1 MKPSVLLIYTGGTIG
16 MMENPNTGELQPLK
30 FDYIHQQIPEIQRLD
45 VDVKPVSVSNPV
57 DSSQMHPDQ
66 WVELVDILEKHEGEV
81 DGFVILHGTDTMAY
95 TASALSFMV
104 QNLAKPIVIT
114 GSQLPVGVL
123 RSDGKE
129 NLLAAIEIAGKKD
142 LNGVPLLQEVAVFF
156 QSKLFRGNRVSK
168 VSAHQFDAFD
178 SPNYPLLGF
187 AGVEI
192 EISPKQ
198 GVANTMSR
206 KVFYR
211 NLDLRV
217 GLLKLYPGIQLT
229 AYSSIF
235 KTENHRAVVVEAFG
249 SGNTPNDSAFA
260 EIISEYVRKG
270 GIIACITQCTRGS
283 ITPGK
288 YASGNL
294 MVQLGAWNG
303 KNLTSEAALTK
314 MMWILGQHET
324 VSQAMF
330 EEAVCGESD

>member
-1 MKPSVLLIYTGGTIG
+1 MLIYTGGTIG

-57 DSSQMHPDQ
+57 DSSQMHPAH
-66 WVELVDILEKHEGEV
+66 WVELVDIIEQNEAEV
-81 DGFVILHGTDTMAY
+81 DGFVILHGTDTLAY

-104 QNLAKPIVIT
+104 QNLGKPIVIT

-129 NLLAAIEIAGKKD
+129 NLLTAIEIAGKKEA
-142 LNGVPLLQEVAVFF
+142 NGNPLLKEVAVFF

-192 EISPKQ
+192 EIDATQ
-198 GVANTMSR
+198 GLANSMNR

-211 NLDLRV
+211 NLDLSV
-217 GLLKLYPGIQLT
+217 GLLKLYPGINLR
-229 AYSSIF
+229 AYSSF
-235 KTENHRAVVVEAFG
+235 FRVENHRAVVVEAFG
-249 SGNTPNDSAFA
+249 SGNTPNDSVFC
-260 EIISEYVRKG
+260 EILSDYVQQG
-270 GIIACITQCTRGS
+270 GIIAYITQCTRGS
-283 ITPGK
+283 IVPGK

-294 MVQLGAWNG
+294 MVQLGSWNG
-303 KNLTSEAALTK
+303 RNLTTEAAITK
-314 MMWILGQHET
+314 MMWLLGQTET
-324 VSQAMF
+324 ATQALF
-330 EEAVCGESD
+330 ETAICGESD

>member
-1 MKPSVLLIYTGGTIG
+1 MLIYTGGTIG

-57 DSSQMHPDQ
+57 DSSQMHPTH
-66 WVELVDILEKHEGEV
+66 WVELVDIIEQNEAEV
-81 DGFVILHGTDTMAY
+81 DGFVILHGTDTLAY

-104 QNLAKPIVIT
+104 QNLGKPIVIT

-129 NLLAAIEIAGKKD
+129 NLLTAIEIAGKKEA
-142 LNGVPLLQEVAVFF
+142 NGNPLLKEVAVFF

-192 EISPKQ
+192 EIDATL
-198 GVANTMSR
+198 GLANSMSR

-211 NLDLRV
+211 NLDLSV
-217 GLLKLYPGIQLT
+217 GLLKLYPGINLR
-229 AYSSIF
+229 AYSSF
-235 KTENHRAVVVEAFG
+235 FRVENHRAVVVEAFG
-249 SGNTPNDSAFA
+249 SGNTPNDPVFC
-260 EIISEYVRKG
+260 EILSDYVQQG
-270 GIIACITQCTRGS
+270 GIIAYITQCTRGS
-283 ITPGK
+283 IVPGK

-294 MVQLGAWNG
+294 MVQLGSWNG
-303 KNLTSEAALTK
+303 RNLTTEAAITK
-314 MMWILGQHET
+314 MMWLLGQTET
-324 VSQAMF
+324 ATQALF
-330 EEAVCGESD
+330 ETAICGESD

>member
-1 MKPSVLLIYTGGTIG
+1 MLIYTGGTIG
-16 MMENPNTGELQPLK
+16 MMKDPNTGELKPLK

-45 VDVKPVSVSNPV
+45 VNVKPVSISNPI
-57 DSSQMHPDQ
+57 DSSQMQPAQ
-66 WVELVDILEKHEGEV
+66 WVELIDIIEERETEV

-104 QNLAKPIVIT
+104 QNLGKPIVIT

-142 LNGVPLLQEVAVFF
+142 SDGNSPLREVAVFF

-192 EISPKQ
+192 EIDPTQ

-217 GLLKLYPGIQLT
+217 GLLKLYPGINLR
-229 AYSSIF
+229 AYSSVF
-235 KTENHRAVVVEAFG
+235 RVENHRAVVIEAFG
-249 SGNTPNDSAFA
+249 SGNTPNDESFA
-260 EIISEYVRKG
+260 EILSSYVLQD
-270 GIIACITQCTRGS
+270 GIIAYVTQCTRGS
-283 ITPGK
+283 VLPRK
-288 YASGNL
+288 YASGHL
-294 MVQLGAWNG
+294 MIELGAWNG
-303 KNLTSEAALTK
+303 KNLTTEAALTK
-314 MMWILGQHET
+314 MMWILGKHET
-324 VSQAMF
+324 VTQSMF
-330 EEAVCGESD
+330 EEVVCGESD

>member
-1 MKPSVLLIYTGGTIG
+1 MKPSVMLIYTGGTIG
-16 MMENPNTGELQPLK
+16 MMEDPNTGELQPLK
-30 FDYIHQQIPEIQRLD
+30 FDYIHQQIPEIQRLE
-45 VDVKPVSVSNPV
+45 VEVQPVSISNPV
-57 DSSQMHPDQ
+57 DSSQMHPAH
-66 WVELVDILEKHEGEV
+66 WVELVDIIEQRASAV
-81 DGFVILHGTDTMAY
+81 DGIVILHGTDTMAY

-104 QNLAKPIVIT
+104 QNLGKPIVIT

-142 LNGVPLLQEVAVFF
+142 PNGNPLLKEVAVFF

-192 EISPKQ
+192 EIDSAQ
-198 GVANTMSR
+198 GVGNTLSR
-206 KVFYR
+206 TAFYR

-217 GLLKLYPGIQLT
+217 GLVKLYPGINLS
-229 AYSSIF
+229 AYASVF
-235 KTENHRAVVVEAFG
+235 TVDPHRAVVVEAFG
-249 SGNTPNDSAFA
+249 SGNTPNDPVFHAILSD
-260 EIISEYVRKG
+260 YVQQG
-270 GIIACITQCTRGS
+270 GIIAYITQCTRGS
-283 ITPGK
+283 IVPGK

-303 KNLTSEAALTK
+303 KNLTTEAAITK
-314 MMWILGQHET
+314 MMWMLGQPKT
-324 VSQAMF
+324 ATQALF
-330 EEAVCGESD
+330 EKAICGESD

>member
-1 MKPSVLLIYTGGTIG
+1 MKPRVLLIYTGGTIG

-66 WVELVDILEKHEGEV
+66 WVELVDILEKHEAEA

-217 GLLKLYPGIQLT
+217 GLLKLYPGIHLT
-229 AYSSIF
+229 AYSSVF
-235 KTENHRAVVVEAFG
+235 NTENHRAVVVEAFG

-260 EIISEYVRKG
+260 EILSEYVRKG

-324 VSQAMF
+324 VSQDMF